1 MRAKTL
7 DLGAVEDSDGV
18 IDLAVERVHPNL

>member
-1 MRAKTL
+1 MRAKML

-18 IDLAVERVHPNL
+18 IDLAVEHVHPNL